1 MWAILLFLF
10 LGMLIGYFKEF
21 SKRGKKINGILQQ
34 TGVFV
39 LLFFMGAS
47 IGANKSVIK
56 DIKNIGQVSI
66 AFAITTTI
74 FSIIILYIVS
84 KRFLQ
89 KGRNN

>member
-39 LLFFMGAS
+39 LLFFMGP
-47 IGANKSVIK
+47 
-56 DIKNIGQVSI
+56 
-66 AFAITTTI
+66 
-74 FSIIILYIVS
+74 L
-84 KRFLQ
+84 
-89 KGRNN
+89 

>member
-10 LGMLIGYFKEF
+10 LGMLIGYFEKF
-21 SKRGKKINGILQQ
+21 SKKGKKINGVLQQ
-34 TGVFV
+34 IGVFV

-66 AFAITTTI
+66 VFAITTTI
-74 FSIIILYIVS
+74 FSVIILYIVS
-84 KRFLQ
+84 RSFLE
-89 KGRNN
+89 KGEE

>member
-10 LGMLIGYFKEF
+10 LGMLIGYFKKF
-21 SKRGKKINGILQQ
+21 SKNGKKINGVLQQ
-34 TGVFV
+34 IGVFV

-66 AFAITTTI
+66 VFAITTTI
-74 FSIIILYIVS
+74 FSVIILYIVS
-84 KRFLQ
+84 RSFLE
-89 KGRNN
+89 KGEE

>member
-1 MWAILLFLF
+1 MGYIIVFI

-47 IGANKSVIK
+47 IGANRSVIK

-89 KGRNN
+89 KGEE

>member
-10 LGMLIGYFKEF
+10 LGMLIGYFKKF
-21 SKRGKKINGILQQ
+21 FKKGKKINGVLQQ
-34 TGVFV
+34 IGVFV

-66 AFAITTTI
+66 VFAITTTI
-74 FSIIILYIVS
+74 FSVIILYIVS
-84 KRFLQ
+84 RSFLE
-89 KGRNN
+89 KGEE

>member
-1 MWAILLFLF
+1 
-10 LGMLIGYFKEF
+10 MLIGYFKEF

-47 IGANKSVIK
+47 IGANRSVIK

-89 KGRNN
+89 KGEE